1 MHKIAEVSLCKG
13 RYFVAAYNEVITGGA
28 MIDDLIVELDSGD
41 ENEMRLAVEAALAR
55 SRFGIP
61 VPPEPAEKQVPPMLK
76 VTGCRSWAERTRLS
90 KIVDVQLENKVITVT
105 PMENGGR
112 ARGHVWIEEAEVK
125 IPEGS
130 PDLGKII
137 LQAFKIAT

>member
-13 RYFVAAYNEVITGGA
+13 RYFVAAYNEVISGGA
-28 MIDDLIVELDSGD
+28 MIDDQIVELSSGE
-41 ENEMRLAVEAALAR
+41 ENELRLAVEAALAR
-55 SRFGIP
+55 SQFGIP

-76 VTGCRSWAERTRLS
+76 ATGCRSWTELTRLS
-90 KIVDVQLENKVITVT
+90 KIVDVHLENNVITVT

-112 ARGHVWIEEAEVK
+112 ARGHVWMKEFEVK

-130 PDLGKII
+130 SDLGKVI
-137 LQAFKIAT
+137 LQAFQIAT

>member
-1 MHKIAEVSLCKG
+1 MFKSTTVTLCKG
-13 RYFVAAYNEVITGGA
+13 RYFVTAYDQVITGGSL
-28 MIDDLIVELDSGD
+28 IDDQIIELESGE
-41 ENEMRLAVEAALAR
+41 ENEVRLAVEAALAR

-61 VPPEPAEKQVPPMLK
+61 VPPEPDEKQVPPMLK
-76 VTGCRSWAERTRLS
+76 ATGCRSWTELTRLS
-90 KIVDVQLENKVITVT
+90 KIVDVHLENNVITVT

-130 PDLGKII
+130 SDLGKVI
-137 LQAFKIAT
+137 LQAFQIAT